1 MIAYS
6 KTSCLERFLHIRR
19 FSELKRPAKAGGMEK
34 LRDDDLS
41 CDRYYRRKMRE
52 AGAG

>member
-1 MIAYS
+1 MNQVARTFKY
-6 KTSCLERFLHIRR
+6 RR
-19 FSELKRPAKAGGMEK
+19 LRELKRPAKAGGMEK